1 MSLTRKFKS
10 IMPVS
15 SRSFH
20 AMEKYLVE
28 QIQVLKSELFAT
40 REQQD
45 RLFARIEQADL
56 GINQNLNYKVGSV
69 LSPAIQS
76 ISDDLDAHDSHM
88 KMFAWE
94 AYKNEGESIDD
105 AKKRFYRSLPEA
117 TGGMR
122 LLQLGC
128 AKLLSEFD
136 ALCKENDIRYWLNFG
151 TLLGAVRHSGFIPWD
166 DDADVGIMRDDL
178 DKLTELVKND
188 NRYRITVVY
197 DKFVYCRQV
206 RFWYADTAIPC
217 FLDLFIYDWAESD
230 NREKVEEHRALRREM
245 IAEIENDSAFQFWND
260 EPYYTKN
267 DGNAAKIQREFD
279 SCISKAREKGLIST
293 SEKPCVMWS
302 IDNLD
307 DGKQRKMAF
316 SKESIFPTVSLEFAG
331 LSVPAPHDYDFILRC
346 RYDDYLEL
354 PKDINSHF
362 QHIDH
367 DSLLDDE
374 TSASIAAALKN
385 EFTKEAE

>member
-1 MSLTRKFKS
+1 MDFLKTIKS
-10 IMPVS
+10 VLPVS

-20 AMEKYLVE
+20 AMEKHLVG
-28 QIQVLKSELFAT
+28 ELAGIK
-40 REQQD
+40 EQQN
-45 RLFARIEQADL
+45 RLYARIEQADF
-56 GINQNLNYKVGSV
+56 GINGNLNYKVDSV
-69 LSPAIQS
+69 ISPAIRS
-76 ISDDLDAHDSHM
+76 VSDDLDAHDSHM

-94 AYKNEGESIDD
+94 QYRNTDESVAD
-105 AKKRFYRSLPEA
+105 AKKRFFRSLPQA

-136 ALCKENDIRYWLNFG
+136 ALCQKNSIRYWLNFG
-151 TLLGAVRHSGFIPWD
+151 TLLGAVRHGGFIPWD
-166 DDADVGIMRDDL
+166 DDVDLGIMRDDL
-178 DKLTELVKND
+178 AKLTELVKHD

-206 RFWYADTAIPC
+206 RFWYSDTAVPC

-230 NREKVEEHRALRREM
+230 NRDKVEEHRELRRKM
-245 IAEIENDSAFQFWND
+245 IAEIEIDSSFCFWSE
-260 EPYYTKN
+260 EPYYTKS
-267 DGNAAKIQREFD
+267 DSQARQIQSQFD
-279 SCISKAREKGLIST
+279 RCIKEAHNKGLIST
-293 SEKPCVMWS
+293 TEQPCIIWS

-316 SKESIFPTVSLEFAG
+316 RKEVIFPTISIEFAG
-331 LSVPAPHDYDFILRC
+331 IRLPAPHDYDYVLRC

-362 QHIDH
+362 HHTDH
-367 DSLLDDE
+367 DALLDSKVSD
-374 TSASIAAALKN
+374 SI
-385 EFTKEAE
+385 EAIL